1 MYVYVLFSAERNA
14 IAKMTFLGGVTAAN
28 FTILAHQIALALPT
42 ISYGEWGS
50 AGVL

>member
-1 MYVYVLFSAERNA
+1 MDVPERNA
-14 IAKMTFLGGVTAAN
+14 IAKTTFLWPGTAAI

-50 AGVL
+50 AGVLW